1 MGLDTPVIRGAD
13 TATTRELRCSPGS
26 DRLTVIF
33 SNGAVLWNDT
43 FTVNGE
49 AVDGTL
55 ALLVTYK
62 QIGGFLTRFFLL
74 VGLLASVVVF
84 LGIYFAMRSR
94 MPLHRLVFVLVLC
107 FGMLYSFVLPP
118 YAAPDEKYH
127 INQSF
132 TLACKWANMLSPDEW
147 RMGNVPLDMTYRR
160 EHDFDPLLQNEK
172 TIVFSWQELSEN
184 PVCFHPDSLPLSWKN
199 CRPTAIPRCT
209 CSARQRCSWHMF
221 FTLALFRR

>member
-1 MGLDTPVIRGAD
+1 M
-13 TATTRELRCSPGS
+13 
-26 DRLTVIF
+26 
-33 SNGAVLWNDT
+33 
-43 FTVNGE
+43 
-49 AVDGTL
+49 
-55 ALLVTYK
+55 
-62 QIGGFLTRFFLL
+62 TRFFLL

-84 LGIYFAMRSR
+84 LGIYFAMRGR

-132 TLACKWANMLSPDEW
+132 TLACKWANVLSPDEW

-172 TIVFSWQELSEN
+172 TTVFSWQELSQN
-184 PVCFHPDSLPLSWKN
+184 CSPPPLTALTATLRWKN
-199 CRPTAIPRCT
+199 CRPTAIPRCI